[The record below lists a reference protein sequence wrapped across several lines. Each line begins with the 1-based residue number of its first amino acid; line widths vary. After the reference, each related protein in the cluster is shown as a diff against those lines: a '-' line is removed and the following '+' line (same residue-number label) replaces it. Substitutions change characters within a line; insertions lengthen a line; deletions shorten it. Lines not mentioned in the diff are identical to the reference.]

1 MLIQTPIV
9 RALPGIPRNCTAC
22 NTGPDDTS
30 PATGAGGGPQDW
42 PSTSTDAPMALAT
55 SADTRGAVLPA
66 DFVRTAAF
74 RLDPVPES
82 AGRARRSARTM
93 LTDWRLAHLVE
104 DVDLVVS
111 ELVTN
116 ALLHTGAGEGGEEE
130 DPARAGPERPPADLR
145 VVDSSPLPPMPE
157 EAADTAE
164 SGRGLILVEA
174 LAAEWD
180 WEDLP
185 DGKAV
190 WATSTSESR
199 CAPRDAESEP
209 YPSH

>member
-22 NTGPDDTS
+22 NTGPDGPS
-30 PATGAGGGPQDW
+30 PAPGASSGPQDW

-55 SADTRGAVLPA
+55 SADTCGAVLPA
-66 DFVRTAAF
+66 DTVRTAVF

-116 ALLHTGAGEGGEEE
+116 ALLHTGAGEGGDNSIRLEL
-130 DPARAGPERPPADLR
+130 DLDAGRLTCR

-157 EAADTAE
+157 DAPDTAE
-164 SGRGLILVEA
+164 SGRGLTLVEA

-185 DGKAV
+185 EGKAV
-190 WATSTSESR
+190 WA
-199 CAPRDAESEP
+199 AFDL
-209 YPSH
+209 

>member
-66 DFVRTAAF
+66 DFVRTAEF

-93 LTDWRLAHLVE
+93 LTDWRLGHLVE

-116 ALLHTGAGEGGEEE
+116 ALLHTGAGEDGANKIRLEL
-130 DPARAGPERPPADLR
+130 DLNARRLTLR
-145 VVDSSPLPPMPE
+145 VVDSSPLPPMQE

-164 SGRGLILVEA
+164 SGRGLLLVDA

-190 WATSTSESR
+190 WA
-199 CAPRDAESEP
+199 AFDL
-209 YPSH
+209 

>member
-9 RALPGIPRNCTAC
+9 RALPGIPRNCTAY

-42 PSTSTDAPMALAT
+42 PSTTTDASMALAT

-66 DFVRTAAF
+66 DFVRTAQF

-93 LTDWRLAHLVE
+93 LTDWRLGHLVE

-116 ALLHTGAGEGGEEE
+116 ALLHTGAGEDGANKIRLELDLNG
-130 DPARAGPERPPADLR
+130 RRLTLR
-145 VVDSSPLPPMPE
+145 VVDSSPLPPMQE

-164 SGRGLILVEA
+164 SGRGLLLVDA

-190 WATSTSESR
+190 WA
-199 CAPRDAESEP
+199 AFDL
-209 YPSH
+209 

>member
-1 MLIQTPIV
+1 MLIRTPNL
-9 RALPGIPRNCTAC
+9 RALPGIPRNCTAG
-22 NTGPDDTS
+22 NTRLDE
-30 PATGAGGGPQDW
+30 PQDW

-55 SADTRGAVLPA
+55 SADTRGAVDPA
-66 DFVRTAAF
+66 DFVRTASF

-93 LTDWRLAHLVE
+93 LTDWRLGHLVE

-116 ALLHTGAGEGGEEE
+116 ALLHTGDELEG
-130 DPARAGPERPPADLR
+130 PAAAIRLELDLSGGRLTCR
-145 VVDSSPLPPMPE
+145 VVDASPLPPMPE
-157 EAADTAE
+157 EATETAE

-174 LAAEWD
+174 LASEWD
-180 WEDLP
+180 WEELP

-190 WATSTSESR
+190 WAAFEL
-199 CAPRDAESEP
+199 
-209 YPSH
+209 

>member
-1 MLIQTPIV
+1 MLIQTQIV

-22 NTGPDDTS
+22 NTGPDDPS
-30 PATGAGGGPQDW
+30 PAAVADHGPQDW

-66 DFVRTAAF
+66 DTVRTAVF

-93 LTDWRLAHLVE
+93 LGDWRLGHLVE

-116 ALLHTGAGEGGEEE
+116 ALLHTGLGEDG
-130 DPARAGPERPPADLR
+130 ADKIRLELDLNGRRLTLR
-145 VVDSSPLPPMPE
+145 VVDSSPLPPRPE

-164 SGRGLILVEA
+164 SGRGLLLVDA

-190 WATSTSESR
+190 WA
-199 CAPRDAESEP
+199 AFDL
-209 YPSH
+209 